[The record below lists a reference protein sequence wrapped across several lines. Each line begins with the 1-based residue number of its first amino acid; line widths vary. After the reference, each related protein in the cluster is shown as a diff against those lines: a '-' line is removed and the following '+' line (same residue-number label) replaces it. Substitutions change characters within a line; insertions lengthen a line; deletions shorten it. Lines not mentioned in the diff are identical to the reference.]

1 MRAELTESVG
11 SSAENLILDLS
22 DTRYLDSAG
31 IDMLLRLSERLRQ
44 RRAKLRLVIPP
55 SSQVLRL
62 AELVA
67 LPDAIPVHSTV
78 EEALDAV
85 RRSAPEA
92 PTGGAHGLIQGARAR
107 EDSRWAA
114 AATHNTIAA
123 DTASAAAIE
132 PPEQAA
138 RPRAP
143 RQHRCDRD
151 RAAPEFRSRPADEA
165 CF

>member
-1 MRAELTESVG
+1 MIGVDLEQINQVPIARSRGDIDAANADSVRAELAESVG

-67 LPDAIPVHSTV
+67 LPDAMPVHSTI
-78 EEALDAV
+78 EEALDACTQ
-85 RRSAPEA
+85 E
-92 PTGGAHGLIQGARAR
+92 RA
-107 EDSRWAA
+107 
-114 AATHNTIAA
+114 
-123 DTASAAAIE
+123 
-132 PPEQAA
+132 
-138 RPRAP
+138 
-143 RQHRCDRD
+143 
-151 RAAPEFRSRPADEA
+151 
-165 CF
+165 